1 MDSRKLPILL
11 LMTFNF
17 FTVFLYASMPF
28 IQNSNNRLPCL
39 LFILINLLCLYKGY
53 NKGININLRK
63 NYSYQPLGEISSRTL
78 GYYFAIYSS
87 TFLIIYFYQLR
98 VPFLDFG
105 ALISRI
111 IVGLADKHAGYTI
124 KGAHT
129 LPWSLFFLVSIVD
142 SVFIIIGS
150 LSWKKLK
157 KYQKS
162 LFVVFCIFEILFWFG
177 KGTNFGLIILI
188 STITFSV
195 IANNQT
201 ITLSNKSIRNYAFLA
216 LFAFTLALLVFNINM
231 TSRSGGD
238 LANYDYNHITIPKGY
253 INDNFIFNF
262 IPQEFKSL
270 YLYVC
275 SYLTQGYYHL
285 EYIFDTPYDWTMFF
299 GNNPALAYL
308 GEIFGINAEIIS
320 YQTKMEAI
328 GIDPYIHWHSC
339 YLWLANDF
347 SIFGVPFVMYFLGK
361 MMGVSYI
368 IYQKNKDLLSGV
380 IFIILSNMS
389 LMLFAN
395 NNYISSVLYSLMF
408 IHPYWY
414 FSRYKK
420 VKL

>member
-11 LMTFNF
+11 LMAFNLL
-17 FTVFLYASMPF
+17 TVFLYVSMPF
-28 IQNSNNRLPCL
+28 IQNSNHRQTCV
-39 LFILINLLCLYKGY
+39 LFILINIICLYTGY
-53 NKGININLRK
+53 IKGINVKLKK
-63 NYSYQPLGEISSRTL
+63 NYSYLPLGEISSRTL
-78 GYYFAIYSS
+78 GYYFTIYSS

-111 IVGLADKHAGYTI
+111 IIGLADKHAGYNL
-124 KGAHT
+124 KGVHT
-129 LPWSLFFLVSIVD
+129 LPWTIYFLVSIVD

-150 LSWKKLK
+150 LSWNKLK
-157 KYQKS
+157 NCQKI
-162 LFVVFCIFEILFWFG
+162 LFIIFCLLEILFWFG

-201 ITLSNKSIRNYAFLA
+201 MTLSRKTIRNYAILVFLA
-216 LFAFTLALLVFNINM
+216 FSLALIVFNINI
-231 TSRSGGD
+231 TARSGGD

-253 INDNFIFNF
+253 INDNFIFSF
-262 IPQEFKSL
+262 IPQELRSI

-275 SYLTQGYYHL
+275 TYLTQGYYHL
-285 EYIFDTPYDWTMFF
+285 EYIFETPYDWTMFF
-299 GNNPALAYL
+299 GNNPELSYL
-308 GEIFGINAEIIS
+308 GEILGINAEEIS
-320 YQTKMEAI
+320 YQTKMGAI

-347 SIFGVPFVMYFLGK
+347 SIFGVPFVMYFIGK
-361 MMGVSYI
+361 MMGVSYL
-368 IYQKNKDLLSGV
+368 IYQNNKDLLSGV

-389 LMLFAN
+389 LLLFAN
-395 NNYISSVLYSLMF
+395 NNYISSVFYSVLF
-408 IHPYWY
+408 IYPYWY

-420 VKL
+420 V